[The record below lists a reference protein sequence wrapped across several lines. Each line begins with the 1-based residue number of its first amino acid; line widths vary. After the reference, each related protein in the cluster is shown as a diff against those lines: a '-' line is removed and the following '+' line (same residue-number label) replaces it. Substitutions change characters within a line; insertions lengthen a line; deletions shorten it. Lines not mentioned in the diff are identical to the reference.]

1 MANFAR
7 QLLPGDRLILKSVV
21 RWKNETL
28 FDMTCVQRFSQKDLK
43 NMIRERETEP
53 LILLETDDGYEKPT
67 NVLRLQYM
75 RPIAEVTLMRS
86 PFSFCG
92 VLA

>member
-1 MANFAR
+1 M
-7 QLLPGDRLILKSVV
+7 V
-21 RWKNETL
+21 
-28 FDMTCVQRFSQKDLK
+28 
-43 NMIRERETEP
+43 RERETEP
-53 LILLETDDGYEKPT
+53 LILLETDDRYEKPT
-67 NVLRLQYM
+67 DVLRLQYM

>member
-1 MANFAR
+1 
-7 QLLPGDRLILKSVV
+7 
-21 RWKNETL
+21 
-28 FDMTCVQRFSQKDLK
+28 MTYVQGFSQEDLQ
-43 NMIRERETEP
+43 NMVIERETET
-53 LILLETDDGYEKPT
+53 LVSLETDNRYEKPT
-67 NVLRLQYM
+67 DVLRLQYV